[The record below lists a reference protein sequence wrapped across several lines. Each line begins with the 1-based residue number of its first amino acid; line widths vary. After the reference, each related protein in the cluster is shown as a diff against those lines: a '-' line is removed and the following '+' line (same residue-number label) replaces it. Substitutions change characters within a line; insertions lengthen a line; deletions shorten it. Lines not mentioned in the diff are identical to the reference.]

1 MYLVC
6 PDTKETREIQEGMVL
21 CIEVPF
27 YIIGFGGINIEDM
40 VIVTKDG
47 TEALTKMSRDI
58 HLPLIK

>member
-1 MYLVC
+1 
-6 PDTKETREIQEGMVL
+6 MVL